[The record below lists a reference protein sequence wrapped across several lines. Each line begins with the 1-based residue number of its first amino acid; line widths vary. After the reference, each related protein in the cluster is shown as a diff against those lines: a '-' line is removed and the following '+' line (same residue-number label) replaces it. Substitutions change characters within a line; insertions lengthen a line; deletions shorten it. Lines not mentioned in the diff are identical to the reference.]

1 MKILEYEFSEEFFIA
16 LEYLIKNV
24 AYKQLHSPPSPTDEY
39 QLRHGETKYHPKRMA
54 AVIDWMRDE
63 SIRIKRE
70 RVVKG

>member
-24 AYKQLHSPPSPTDEY
+24 AYKQLHSQPSPNDEFE
-39 QLRHGETKYHPKRMA
+39 LRHERTKYHPKRMA
-54 AVIDWMRDE
+54 TVIDWMRDE

-70 RVVKG
+70 RAVKG

>member
-24 AYKQLHSPPSPTDEY
+24 AYKQLHSQPSPYDEY
-39 QLRHGETKYHPKRMA
+39 KLLHWETKYHPNRMA
-54 AVIDWMRDE
+54 TVIDWMRDE

-70 RVVKG
+70 RAVKG